1 MPTIPIIKTQPHSIE
16 AEQTV
21 IGALLIDPEAIFKI
35 DATLAAND
43 FYDPVYRDI
52 YAAIKGLS
60 EKGTAIDFVTV
71 ADRLQDNKQI
81 QQLGGS
87 VFLSKLATD
96 VPTSSHVTQYAELVR
111 DRSRRRQLIT
121 LGQKIATLGFSDKQS
136 ADELTELAEQE
147 FLTVARQPTG
157 NEPVLLGDLR
167 SERYDHYVAV
177 ADSDDPIPFCGIPT
191 GFADIDKKLVGMAAG
206 QLIVLAGRP
215 GMGKTALAL
224 DIANNV
230 AFEQGRNVLVV
241 SLEMAKE
248 ELFGRLLAKRLGV
261 ESWKLERG
269 SITDEELSKMGAVMD
284 EFAKPPLYIDD
295 DPDTTL
301 SNIRSKARCH
311 QMRHGLDLLVV
322 DYLQLVEVTDRIAGE
337 NQTQRVAFISRS
349 LKQLARELHC
359 PVLVLSQLS
368 RTCENRNDKRPIA
381 SDLRDSGAI
390 EQDADKLLMLYR
402 ESEYY
407 PDCED
412 PDLTEVWIRKN
423 RHGPTGCV
431 ELQFAREQMSF
442 VSLNDTA
449 KAAQRPASDRSTASA
464 TAGP

>member
-1 MPTIPIIKTQPHSIE
+1 MPTAATLKLQPHSIE

-21 IGALLIDPEAIFKI
+21 IGALLLDPEAIFKI
-35 DATLAAND
+35 DAKLAASD
-43 FYDPVYRDI
+43 FYDPVYQDI
-52 YAAIKGLS
+52 YAVIKELS
-60 EKGTAIDFVTV
+60 EKGTAVDFVTV
-71 ADRLQDNKQI
+71 ADRLQDNERV

-96 VPTSSHVTQYAELVR
+96 VPTSSHVAQYAELVR
-111 DRSRRRQLIT
+111 DRSRRRQLIAV
-121 LGQKIATLGFSDKQS
+121 GHKIATLGSADQS

-147 FLTVARQPTG
+147 LLKVARRTTSG
-157 NEPVLLGDLR
+157 EPVLLGDLR

-177 ADSDDPIPFCGIPT
+177 AESDDPTPFCGIPT
-191 GFADIDKKLVGMAAG
+191 GFADIDKKLTGLAAG

-230 AFEQGRNVLVV
+230 AFEQGKNVLIV

-248 ELFGRLLAKRLGV
+248 ELFGRLLAKRLSV

-269 SITDEELSKMGAVMD
+269 SISDEELSKMGAVMD
-284 EFAKPPLYIDD
+284 DFEKPPLYIDD
-295 DPDTTL
+295 DPDATL

-311 QMRHGLDLLVV
+311 QMRHGLDLLVI
-322 DYLQLVEVTDRIAGE
+322 DYLQLVEVTDKIAGE
-337 NQTQRVAFISRS
+337 NQTQRVTYISRQ
-349 LKQLARELHC
+349 LKQLARELRC

-368 RTCENRNDKRPIA
+368 RTCEQRNDKRPIA

-407 PDCED
+407 SDCEN
-412 PDLTEVWIRKN
+412 PDLTEVLIRKN

-431 ELQFAREQMSF
+431 ELMFAREQMSF
-442 VSLNDTA
+442 IRYDQPQS
-449 KAAQRPASDRSTASA
+449 S
-464 TAGP
+464 